1 MLVPLFIVFLLLL
14 GFLSV
19 DQLCLNDARRRLPIY
34 PGAVLVEETHNGLRS
49 RGIGNTLMVYRSS
62 DGQEMIEAWYQEHQI
77 ELLKARRQLGMNN
90 LSNWYA
96 PDEQGSGT
104 LIYYLSQCV
113 L

>member
-1 MLVPLFIVFLLLL
+1 MPVFIVFVLFTLFM
-14 GFLSV
+14 GV

-34 PGAVLVEETHNGLRS
+34 PGAVLVQENHNGLRL
-49 RGIGNTLMVYRSS
+49 RGIGNTLMVFSTP
-62 DGQEMIEAWYQEHQI
+62 DDQETVEAWYQELQV
-77 ELLKARRQLGMNN
+77 ELLKERRQQGISN

-96 PDEQGSGT
+96 PMENGQGT